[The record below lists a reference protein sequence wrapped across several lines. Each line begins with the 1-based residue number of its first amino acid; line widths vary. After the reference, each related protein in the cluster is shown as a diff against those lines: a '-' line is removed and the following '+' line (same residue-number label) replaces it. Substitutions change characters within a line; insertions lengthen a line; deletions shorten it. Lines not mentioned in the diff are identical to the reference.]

1 MIFRFTTP
9 KLAVNISVTKP
20 DLKNSDGTEPPMKK
34 SILRTLLLSFL
45 GFGILVAAIFPIT
58 AFKLH

>member
-1 MIFRFTTP
+1 
-9 KLAVNISVTKP
+9 
-20 DLKNSDGTEPPMKK
+20 MKK